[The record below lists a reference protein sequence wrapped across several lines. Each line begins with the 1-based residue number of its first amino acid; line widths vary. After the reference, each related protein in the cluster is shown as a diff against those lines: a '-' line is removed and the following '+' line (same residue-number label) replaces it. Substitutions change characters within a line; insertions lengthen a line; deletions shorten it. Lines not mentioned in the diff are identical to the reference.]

1 MSSIA
6 KHTLSTLRT
15 ARGSSSLR
23 TMPIASLRAFSA
35 TSRSFKDQPAKGSS
49 LLSSLLHGD
58 PQARAEGETQVIQHS
73 KLIGRNKYVHE
84 KIVHRVKP
92 DSVEQYKQAAE
103 KYFTGLASDPSL
115 KVKLTGSWQTLIG
128 DVDNFVH
135 ILEYENYAGYDSSL
149 AKWQQHPELPAIL
162 HKQILPTLHS
172 RHSQLMSEFAFW
184 PSSPPHKQGGIF
196 EMRSYELVPG
206 TLLEWETA
214 WKRGL
219 EARRRFVQPAGA
231 WFAQVGQLHE
241 VHHLWQYPNMAERK
255 MTREQAWNVGGWS
268 ETVQQTVKLAKSMKC
283 AILVPC
289 PWSPLQ

>member
-1 MSSIA
+1 MSSSMKRTI
-6 KHTLSTLRT
+6 LSSCRGAART
-15 ARGSSSLR
+15 RPRTVSASLVIRPFSSSVGKL
-23 TMPIASLRAFSA
+23 SE
-35 TSRSFKDQPAKGSS
+35 QPAKGSS

-92 DSVEQYKQAAE
+92 DSIEQYKKAAE

-128 DVDNFVH
+128 DVDNFGKCLLH

-149 AKWQQHPELPAIL
+149 AKWMQHPQLPAIL
-162 HKQILPTLHS
+162 NEEILPTLHS
-172 RHSQLMSEFAFW
+172 RQSQLMSEFAFW
-184 PSSPPHKQGGIF
+184 PSSPPHKQGGVF

-219 EARRRFVQPAGA
+219 EARKRFV
-231 WFAQVGQLHE
+231 
-241 VHHLWQYPNMAERK
+241 YPNMAERK

-268 ETVQQTVKLAKSMKC
+268 DTVQQTVKLARSMKC